1 MVTNGLDRELST
13 MQDIAMALV
22 ELEPA
27 ARARVLRWLQER
39 FLVEATPV
47 PSAATAPPF
56 SAVAPLRAV
65 PRAVSASDELLSVE
79 MLEDMFV
86 PCRVPTSTA
95 IAAAPLPALVLA
107 PAAAPAPQT
116 IAGML
121 TEFVAE
127 FQDIAREW
135 DDACA
140 APADADRGTMG
151 LRAAS

>member
-1 MVTNGLDRELST
+1 MVTDGLDRELST
-13 MQDIAMALV
+13 MQDIAMALID
-22 ELEPA
+22 LEPA

-39 FLVEATPV
+39 FLVEATPA
-47 PSAATAPPF
+47 PSAATAPSF

-79 MLEDMFV
+79 RLDDLFV
-86 PCRVPTSTA
+86 PCRVHTSTA
-95 IAAAPLPALVLA
+95 IATAPPPALA

-116 IAGML
+116 ITGML

-140 APADADRGTMG
+140 APADADCATMG

>member
-1 MVTNGLDRELST
+1 
-13 MQDIAMALV
+13 MALV

-39 FLVEATPV
+39 FLVEAAPV
-47 PSAATAPPF
+47 PSAATAPSFPT
-56 SAVAPLRAV
+56 VAPLRAV

-79 MLEDMFV
+79 TLEDLFV
-86 PCRVPTSTA
+86 PCRSQTSAA
-95 IAAAPLPALVLA
+95 IAAAPLLALA
-107 PAAAPAPQT
+107 PSAAPAPQT
-116 IAGML
+116 ITGML

-140 APADADRGTMG
+140 APADADRGAMG